1 MCSQTRIVIVIAVT
15 ACSSPVDTGRFG
27 RILYPIF
34 MSSSWEVNKVFG
46 ECTSITKFYVTSI
59 SNTPTVLT
67 SNRAVKKNL
76 TFPSSMAPLFLL
88 NLGVKVDRNKL
99 AVFIFCCK
107 AWLQTFRMNLLSHY
121 STIKLH
127 CYRRFGRIFCLR
139 FLHMDGY
146 STFLFHAGN
155 SL

>member
-1 MCSQTRIVIVIAVT
+1 VCLQTRIVIVLAVT

-67 SNRAVKKNL
+67 SNRAVKKKPDFSDEYG
-76 TFPSSMAPLFLL
+76 TSFPT
-88 NLGVKVDRNKL
+88 K
-99 AVFIFCCK
+99 
-107 AWLQTFRMNLLSHY
+107 
-121 STIKLH
+121 
-127 CYRRFGRIFCLR
+127 FGR
-139 FLHMDGY
+139 
-146 STFLFHAGN
+146 
-155 SL
+155 